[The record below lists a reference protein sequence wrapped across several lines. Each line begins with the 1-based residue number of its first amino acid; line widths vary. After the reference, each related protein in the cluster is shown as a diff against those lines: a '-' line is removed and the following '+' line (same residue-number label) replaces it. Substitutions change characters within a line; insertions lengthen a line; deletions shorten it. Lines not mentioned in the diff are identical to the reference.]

1 VDVWL
6 LPATAGAFWI
16 GILLAGLPAHGPG
29 VAWGAVA
36 LSLGLAAVAA
46 ARVWLRAIRG
56 RKRSVLVVLLPVVA
70 FALLGGGWAELRAA
84 RIRASPLASLVGRSV
99 RIQGVVGSP
108 PESGALGWTMSMRAE
123 VVLPGTAEWPSAIA
137 VRDSLWVE
145 GRGRPPPLQPG
156 ERIVIRG
163 PLHGLRGSF
172 GDYLRHRGYP
182 ASVFVEHLDEL
193 GQAAGPL
200 QRTAQGLRAAL
211 RDSLGRVFPAREAGL
226 LMGLTL
232 GDTSRLDPR
241 IEEDFRATGLSHLTA
256 VSGEN
261 LAMFL
266 GPILGLAMWLRVG
279 RWGRLAIGFLAVG
292 FFVLLTGAEPSV
304 LRAAAMSGLTL
315 LGVFLGRPRS
325 APAIMGGAVLLLL
338 AVNPTLVYSIGFQL
352 SVAATAGMAF
362 LAGPLSDML
371 RSLPKGLALAAGTT
385 LGAQAG
391 VTPLLLYHFGVVPT
405 VSVPANL
412 LAFPAVGPGM
422 LLGLIAGGAGLASRS
437 AGLLIAA
444 MARVPLGYLEGLSAR
459 LARSPLPW
467 ITSTP
472 GRLLVLFAGVAVAAG
487 LGWWVRSGRRL
498 PRRVAVAACLAMPV
512 FVWSSALRAGPPSSL
527 TVVFFDVGQGDSAL
541 VRSPGG
547 AAILIDGGPDHELV
561 AAKLAG
567 LGIRRLDMIVATHP
581 HADHVGGLAAV
592 LGRFGVALVIDPGC
606 PGDSP
611 FYTEFLSAVEAAGV
625 PLRHPGAGTVLV
637 VGDVRLEVL
646 GPEGCFVGTNSDPNN
661 DSLILR
667 VSEGDASILFPGD
680 AEQPSQSDV
689 IRDRIGELTALVLKV
704 PHHGGDTSL
713 PSFLMAVSAR
723 VAIVSVGP
731 NRYGHPSPTVIAE
744 LAADGMRVFRTDQW
758 GDITVTIRHGDV
770 LVSGDR

>member
-1 VDVWL
+1 VELWL
-6 LPATAGAFWI
+6 LPATGGAFWI
-16 GILLAGLPAHGPG
+16 GILLAGLQAHAPG
-29 VAWGAVA
+29 AAWGFLA
-36 LSLGLAAVAA
+36 LSFGLGVLTALPVSF
-46 ARVWLRAIRG
+46 RVVRG
-56 RKRSVLVVLLPVVA
+56 RNRSLMVVLLPVVA
-70 FALLGGGWAELRAA
+70 FVLLGGGWADVRAA
-84 RIRASPLASLVGRSV
+84 RIEASPLASLVGRSV
-99 RIQGVVGSP
+99 RVQGVVSST
-108 PESGALGWTMSMRAE
+108 PESGALGWTASIRAE
-123 VVLPGTAEWPSAIA
+123 VVFPGAADWSAA
-137 VRDSLWVE
+137 VEVRDSLWVE
-145 GRGRPPPLQPG
+145 GRGRPPPFEAG
-156 ERIVIRG
+156 DRILVRG

-172 GDYLRHRGYP
+172 GEYLRHRGYP
-182 ASVFVEHLDEL
+182 ASMFAEHMDEI
-193 GQAAGPL
+193 GRAAGLL
-200 QRTAQGLRAAL
+200 QRSAEGLRTAL
-211 RDSLGRVFPAREAGL
+211 RRSLGRVFPARDAGL

-266 GPILGLAMWLRVG
+266 GPILGLAMWLRVS
-279 RWGRLAIGFLAVG
+279 RWGRLAIGCLAIG

-338 AVNPTLVYSIGFQL
+338 AINPTLVYSIGFQL
-352 SVAATAGMAF
+352 SVAATAGMAL
-362 LAGPLSDML
+362 LAGPLSSRL
-371 RSLPKGLALAAGTT
+371 GSLPRGLALAAGTT

-422 LLGLIAGGAGLASRS
+422 LLGLIAGGAGIASRS

-444 MARVPLGYLEGLSAR
+444 VARIPLGYLEGLSAR

-467 ITSTP
+467 VTSTP
-472 GRLLVLFAGVAVAAG
+472 GRILVLCVGIALAVSV
-487 LGWWVRSGRRL
+487 GWWVRSGRRL
-498 PRRVAVAACLAMPV
+498 PRRLAVAVCLATPV
-512 FVWSSALRAGPPSSL
+512 FVWSTALRAGPPSTL

-547 AAILIDGGPDHELV
+547 AAILIDGGPDHDLV

-567 LGIRRLDMIVATHP
+567 LGIRRLDLMVATHP
-581 HADHVGGLAAV
+581 HADHVGGLPAV
-592 LGRFGVALVIDPGC
+592 LGRFGVSLVVDPGC
-606 PGDSP
+606 AGDSP
-611 FYTEFLSAVEAAGV
+611 FYAEFLQAVEDAGV
-625 PLRHPGAGTVLV
+625 PFRHPGAGTVLV
-637 VGDVRLEVL
+637 VGDVRLDVL
-646 GPEGCFVGTNSDPNN
+646 GPERCFMGTNSDPNN

-667 VSEGDASILFPGD
+667 VSEGDASIMFPGD
-680 AEQPSQSDV
+680 AEQPSQADV
-689 IRDRIGELTALVLKV
+689 VRDRVGELSALVLKV

-713 PSFLMAVSAR
+713 PSFILAVKAR

-731 NRYGHPSPTVIAE
+731 NRYGHPSAVVMAE
-744 LAADGMRVFRTDQW
+744 LAADGMRVFRTDQS
-758 GDITVTIRHGDV
+758 GDITVTVRRGDV
-770 LVSGDR
+770 LVSGDH